1 MLLSKDIRDRERGG
15 RAEVRVIEGDAESG
29 SPQNMELMNS
39 VLGER
44 TSDLTEGK
52 PDEVVDQEVKA
63 NLTLYW

>member
-15 RAEVRVIEGDAESG
+15 RAEIRVIEGDAEGS
-29 SPQNMELMNS
+29 SPQNMEFMNS
-39 VLGER
+39 ILGER
-44 TSDLTEGK
+44 TSGLTEGT

>member
-15 RAEVRVIEGDAESG
+15 RAEIRVIEGNEESA

-44 TSDLTEGK
+44 TSDLTEGQ

>member
-15 RAEVRVIEGDAESG
+15 RAEIRVIEGNEESG

-44 TSDLTEGK
+44 TSNLTEGQ